1 MGYRNAQRC
10 FETPSVIDVKSCK
23 AIMRPKIVLDSA
35 ITITPRLAQL
45 PVDLVAVAGRDIDR
59 EVLSDAQGLLT
70 RTVTRV
76 NAVLLEGTS
85 VSFVGTASAGVDH
98 VDRDYLN
105 ANGICFASA
114 AGCNATAVGDYV
126 LSAIGLCGRLE
137 GVMEGATVG
146 LVGYGNVGRQLATR
160 LVGLGAVVRVFDPF
174 VSDFG
179 AGIESADLQKVL
191 QCSVVSLHASLHSN
205 EPDPSYHMIGL
216 AESSWI
222 SSDALLINAG
232 RGNLLTVAA
241 AEMLLLRGV
250 DVVLDTWPDEPNVD
264 PMLLAGVRFGTPH
277 IAGYSQQSKINATDF
292 LIDALAASLGLPP
305 SRRDPSRGGLEQVLA
320 LESALSV
327 SQAVTELV
335 TDVGRLR
342 VDDRH
347 FRRRWSELAT
357 PECFESQRREY
368 VLRDQLNGLSVQ
380 LSEENSGLRA
390 KLLALG
396 VSVRH

>member
-1 MGYRNAQRC
+1 
-10 FETPSVIDVKSCK
+10 
-23 AIMRPKIVLDSA
+23 MRPKIVLDSA
-35 ITITPRLAQL
+35 IAITPRLAQL
-45 PVDLVAVAGRDIDR
+45 PVDLVAVAGRDIGPQA
-59 EVLSDAQGLLT
+59 LWGAQGLLT

-76 NAVLLEGTS
+76 DAALLEGSS
-85 VSFVGTASAGVDH
+85 VTFVGTASAGVDH
-98 VDRDYLN
+98 VDLDYLS

-114 AGCNATAVGDYV
+114 AGCNAQAVGDYV

-137 GVMEGATVG
+137 AVMEGATVG
-146 LVGYGNVGRQLATR
+146 LVGYGNVGRQLAAR
-160 LVGLGAVVRVFDPF
+160 LVDLGAAVRVFDPF

-179 AGIESADLQKVL
+179 TGIESADLQKVL

-232 RGNLLTVAA
+232 RGKLLTVAA

-250 DVVLDTWPDEPNVD
+250 DMVLDTWPDEPRVD
-264 PMLLAGVRFGTPH
+264 PTLLAGVRYGTPH

-292 LIDALAASLGLPP
+292 LIDALAESLGLMQSRPCP
-305 SRRDPSRGGLEQVLA
+305 SQVGSEQVWA
-320 LESALSV
+320 LESTSSV
-327 SQAVTELV
+327 SQTLTELV
-335 TDVGRLR
+335 ARVGRLR
-342 VDDRH
+342 TDDLN
-347 FRRRWSELAT
+347 FRRRWNELAT
-357 PECFESQRREY
+357 SECFESQRREY

-380 LSEENSGLRA
+380 LSEEKSGLRA
-390 KLLALG
+390 MLSALG

>member
-1 MGYRNAQRC
+1 
-10 FETPSVIDVKSCK
+10 
-23 AIMRPKIVLDSA
+23 
-35 ITITPRLAQL
+35 
-45 PVDLVAVAGRDIDR
+45 
-59 EVLSDAQGLLT
+59 
-70 RTVTRV
+70 
-76 NAVLLEGTS
+76 
-85 VSFVGTASAGVDH
+85 
-98 VDRDYLN
+98 
-105 ANGICFASA
+105 
-114 AGCNATAVGDYV
+114 
-126 LSAIGLCGRLE
+126 
-137 GVMEGATVG
+137 
-146 LVGYGNVGRQLATR
+146 
-160 LVGLGAVVRVFDPF
+160 
-174 VSDFG
+174 
-179 AGIESADLQKVL
+179 
-191 QCSVVSLHASLHSN
+191 
-205 EPDPSYHMIGL
+205 
-216 AESSWI
+216 
-222 SSDALLINAG
+222 LINAG

-305 SRRDPSRGGLEQVLA
+305 SRRDPSRGGLEPILA

-335 TDVGRLR
+335 TGVGRLR

>member
-1 MGYRNAQRC
+1 
-10 FETPSVIDVKSCK
+10 
-23 AIMRPKIVLDSA
+23 MRPKIVLDSA

-45 PVDLVAVAGRDIDR
+45 PVDLVAVAGRDIGPQA
-59 EVLSDAQGLLT
+59 LWGAQGLLT

-76 NAVLLEGTS
+76 DAALLEGSS
-85 VSFVGTASAGVDH
+85 VTFVGTASAGVDH
-98 VDRDYLN
+98 VDLDYLS

-114 AGCNATAVGDYV
+114 AGCNAQAVGDYV

-137 GVMEGATVG
+137 AVLEGATVG
-146 LVGYGNVGRQLATR
+146 LVGYGTVGRQLAAR
-160 LVGLGAVVRVFDPF
+160 LVDLGAAVRVFDPF

-179 AGIESADLQKVL
+179 TGIESADLQKVL

-232 RGNLLTVAA
+232 RGKLLTVAA

-250 DVVLDTWPDEPNVD
+250 DMVLDTWPDEPRVD
-264 PMLLAGVRFGTPH
+264 PTLLAGVRYGTPH

-292 LIDALAASLGLPP
+292 LIDALAGSLGLMQSRPCP
-305 SRRDPSRGGLEQVLA
+305 SQVGSEQVWT
-320 LESALSV
+320 LESTSSV
-327 SQAVTELV
+327 SQTVTELV
-335 TDVGRLR
+335 ARVGRLR
-342 VDDRH
+342 TDDLN

-357 PECFESQRREY
+357 SECFESQRREY

-380 LSEENSGLRA
+380 LSEEKSGLRA
-390 KLLALG
+390 MLSALG

>member
-1 MGYRNAQRC
+1 
-10 FETPSVIDVKSCK
+10 
-23 AIMRPKIVLDSA
+23 MRPKIILDSA

-45 PVDLVAVAGRDIDR
+45 PVDLVAVAGKDIDR
-59 EVLSDAQGLLT
+59 EALRDAQGLLT

-76 NAVLLEGTS
+76 NAALLEGSS

-98 VDRDYLN
+98 VDLDHLS

-114 AGCNATAVGDYV
+114 AGCNAHAVGDYV

-137 GVMEGATVG
+137 AVMEGASVG

-160 LVGLGAVVRVFDPF
+160 LVDLGAVVRVFDPF

-179 AGIESADLQKVL
+179 VGVESVDLQSVL

-216 AESSWI
+216 TESSWI

-232 RGNLLTVAA
+232 RGNLLSVAA

-277 IAGYSQQSKINATDF
+277 IAGYTQQSKINATDF

-305 SRRDPSRGGLEQVLA
+305 SQRDPSGVGSGQVWA
-320 LESALSV
+320 LESTSSV
-327 SQAVTELV
+327 SQTVTELV
-335 TDVGRLR
+335 TRVGRLR
-342 VDDRH
+342 QDDLH

-380 LSEENSGLRA
+380 LSKEKSGLRA